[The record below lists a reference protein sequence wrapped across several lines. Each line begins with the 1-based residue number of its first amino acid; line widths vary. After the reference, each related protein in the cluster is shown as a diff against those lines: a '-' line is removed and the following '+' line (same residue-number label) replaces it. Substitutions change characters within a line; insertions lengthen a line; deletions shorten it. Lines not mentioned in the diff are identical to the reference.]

1 MRVLF
6 RSNPNRAA
14 NCAALGRP
22 DGFTP
27 LNGGVGVPFIVSG
40 NENLSPEVSD
50 SWTAG
55 IVLTPNFLPGLQISA
70 DWFNIQI
77 DDAISF
83 LSPQQIADNCVD
95 RAGGP
100 DLDLCALITRESSP
114 DGRNFFGIPQRNSTY
129 VNTSKPETSG
139 LDTPSFIAQPLRAGR
154 T

>member
-1 MRVLF
+1 MTGVQT
-6 RSNPNRAA
+6 
-14 NCAALGRP
+14 CALP
-22 DGFTP
+22 
-27 LNGGVGVPFIVSG
+27 IC
-40 NENLSPEVSD
+40 
-50 SWTAG
+50 WTAG

-83 LSPQQIADNCVD
+83 LSPQQIAENCVD

-114 DGRNFFGIPQRNSTY
+114 ASPNFFGITTGNSTY
-129 VNTSKPETSG
+129 VNTSKLETSRSEERRVG
-139 LDTPSFIAQPLRAGR
+139 KECVSTCRSRWS